1 MWVYISMGIL
11 FVLILFI
18 GIKLYV
24 IKKSIKEIQIE
35 LDKIVT
41 TDTNQLLTISSSD
54 KVMKQL
60 ANDLNKELKILRNEK
75 LQYQNGNQEL
85 KKILT
90 NISHDMRTPLT
101 AIRGYMDLIR
111 ENKERQK
118 DYVEIVEK
126 KIEEL
131 TVLTDE
137 LFDFSK
143 TMDIGVKIEKERCCI
158 NEILEET
165 LANMYYIFK
174 EKQIEPNIKICEQK
188 IYRDLD
194 KHSMIRVFENI
205 LSNACKYSNGDL
217 NVTLDETGKLIFSN
231 KATSLDA
238 TTVQKI
244 FDRYFTVENAK
255 KSTGLGL
262 SISKQLV
269 ELNGGRIFAKYVN
282 ENLIIK
288 IVFNEEENDDFIYV

>member
-60 ANDLNKELKILRNEK
+60 ANALNKELKILRNEK

-143 TMDIGVKIEKERCCI
+143 TMDIGVKIEKERC
-158 NEILEET
+158 
-165 LANMYYIFK
+165 
-174 EKQIEPNIKICEQK
+174 
-188 IYRDLD
+188 
-194 KHSMIRVFENI
+194 
-205 LSNACKYSNGDL
+205 
-217 NVTLDETGKLIFSN
+217 
-231 KATSLDA
+231 
-238 TTVQKI
+238 
-244 FDRYFTVENAK
+244 
-255 KSTGLGL
+255 
-262 SISKQLV
+262 
-269 ELNGGRIFAKYVN
+269 
-282 ENLIIK
+282 
-288 IVFNEEENDDFIYV
+288 